1 MTHDTWWKV
10 NILTKFQVPSFH
22 ADTHL
27 SSDRG
32 DTCSTFETGSYKQ
45 QDWEEKDHLVTE
57 SVSHNGVCRTS
68 QATPGLLNISKTQFD
83 KFLKTNK

>member
-10 NILTKFQVPSFH
+10 NILTKFQVPSCH

-32 DTCSTFETGSYKQ
+32 DTCSTFETGLYKQ
-45 QDWEEKDHLVTE
+45 QYWEEKDHLVTE
-57 SVSHNGVCRTS
+57 SVSLNGVRRTS
-68 QATPGLLNISKTQFD
+68 PATPGLLNISKNTI
-83 KFLKTNK
+83 